1 MPAYRFVQGNR
12 VRGRKQN
19 IDTSS
24 LSLKFASMRM
34 LGLIVASL
42 SVGACSAVCS
52 NETVKVL
59 RSPKGDH
66 RAQMFMRECGATTD
80 FTTQISV
87 DPGFLHTIGNV
98 FVADAYNGGKR
109 GTWGGPWADMAW
121 IGPNHLMVS
130 YDDKARIFD
139 QHKVVNGVRITYRPA
154 AH

>member
-1 MPAYRFVQGNR
+1 MGMCRPVQHAR
-12 VRGRKQN
+12 VWGRKLN
-19 IDTSS
+19 IDTRS
-24 LSLKFASMRM
+24 LSLRFASMRM

-42 SVGACSAVCS
+42 SLGACSAVCS

-66 RAQMFMRECGATTD
+66 HAEMFMRECGATTD

-87 DPGFLHTIGNV
+87 DPGYWHTIGNV

-121 IGPNHLMVS
+121 IGPDHLMVT